1 VHVFILFYFCLLTA
15 IISNCSDSL
24 KNMGLFMGPCWRSC
38 FFSMRM
44 LYFYFQGDT
53 TTAVMDEVKKKKRN
67 VANCAVTE
75 FFLENLVKYI
85 IYIIW
90 YIVFLNS
97 VKFFKIKFY

>member
-1 VHVFILFYFCLLTA
+1 MNICCLWGPTGFVPMCMFLFYFFGLLTA

-24 KNMGLFMGPCWRSC
+24 KNMGLF
-38 FFSMRM
+38 
-44 LYFYFQGDT
+44 
-53 TTAVMDEVKKKKRN
+53 TAIISNCSKKRN

-97 VKFFKIKFY
+97 VRFFKIKFY